1 MIVFLPL
8 PLLQVFS
15 VSVELFSTFTIRNRT
30 CSLRVL
36 KDVLLNKTVLQYVW
50 CKLCFSLK
58 LLCCKVLLIRTV
70 LSVLQGI
77 ILSETVLSVLQ
88 GFFFII
94 TVLSVLQ
101 GFLFIITVL
110 SVLQGFLFII
120 TVLCVLQGVLI
131 IRLFYVYCFSMELF

>member
-1 MIVFLPL
+1 MIGNLSEQMRNVQNASGFQQFLLIAGMINDCFSSSSTPL
-8 PLLQVFS
+8 G
-15 VSVELFSTFTIRNRT
+15 LFSLSGAVLYIYYSQQN

-94 TVLSVLQ
+94 TVLL
-101 GFLFIITVL
+101 
-110 SVLQGFLFII
+110 
-120 TVLCVLQGVLI
+120 
-131 IRLFYVYCFSMELF
+131 